1 MNDDDALA
9 LQARVRWL
17 EAENDELREYIAAW
31 HAWVRASESDT
42 RSAAL
47 ETLLLLIDQ
56 RRRSDGTFPAGAD

>member
-9 LQARVRWL
+9 LHARIRWL
-17 EAENDELREYIAAW
+17 EAENADLREYIAAW

-47 ETLLLLIDQ
+47 ETLMLLIDQ